1 MEKRKKKVKSG
12 VLAIFLSCV
21 AISGM
26 VNAPVLLAAGTSKLS
41 AGTAKVNITP
51 QTPIPMS
58 GYGSRKDPFTGVH
71 DDIFSRVVVF
81 SDGENKAAIIAA
93 DIIGFSHDF
102 WEKFTGRLERETGIE
117 QQFIMLAPAHNHG
130 GPVTRVYNRTS
141 SPEVLAYVDELE
153 KKMTGAVNEAI
164 DNMKPVLIGGGKGEC
179 LMNINRRAFHPEDGI
194 ALGRNPYGP
203 CDHEVGV
210 IRVDDTDGNIV
221 SLLYNWPCHG
231 TITGPKNYQIT
242 GGWPGAAS
250 RYIET
255 ELGNRVIAP
264 VTIGA
269 SGDINPIYGPHL
281 DYVSDYRHYSYGVES
296 TGIILGKEVIKAAQA
311 IRMSGA
317 GSIDALQRIV
327 TLPGKTDD
335 SKLQQPDTVSES
347 GLKIRLTVLKIGN
360 IVLAGVSGEVFN
372 EIGVELKKQSPY
384 TSTFMITHCNGSSG
398 YLITD
403 KAYEEGGYEARSTR
417 AKSGAEK
424 ALITNLLD
432 MINEL

>member
-1 MEKRKKKVKSG
+1 MKKRLVVLSG
-12 VLAIFLSCV
+12 VAAILVCSCAALS
-21 AISGM
+21 M
-26 VNAPVLLAAGTSKLS
+26 VNASEVHADGTSQLS
-41 AGTAKVNITP
+41 AGMAKVNITP
-51 QTPIPMS
+51 KTPIPMS

-81 SDGENKAAIIAA
+81 SDGGNKAAIIAA
-93 DIIGFSHDF
+93 DVIGLSHEF
-102 WEKFTGRLERETGIE
+102 WEKFTDRLERETGIRKE
-117 QQFIMLAPAHNHG
+117 FIMLAPAHNHG

-141 SPEVLAYVDELE
+141 SPEVIAYVDEIQR
-153 KKMTGAVNEAI
+153 KMVGAVKEAI
-164 DNMKPVLIGGGKGEC
+164 NNMKPALIGAGKGEC
-179 LMNINRRAFHPEDGI
+179 LMNINRRAFHPEHGI
-194 ALGRNPYGP
+194 SLGRNPYGP
-203 CDHEVGV
+203 CDHEVAV

-221 SLLYNWPCHG
+221 SLIFNWPCHG
-231 TITGPKNYQIT
+231 TVTGPKNYQIT
-242 GGWPGAAS
+242 GDWPGAAS

-255 ELGNRVIAP
+255 ELGDKVIAP

-269 SGDINPIYGPHL
+269 SGDINPLYGPHL

-296 TGIILGKEVIKAAQA
+296 TGIILGKEVIKVAHA
-311 IRMSGA
+311 IRVSGA

-335 SKLQQPDTVSES
+335 SKLQQPDTVSGS
-347 GLKIRLTVLKIGN
+347 GLTIRLTVLKIGN

-384 TSTFMITHCNGSSG
+384 TNTFMITHCNGSSG

-424 ALITNLLD
+424 ALIDNLLD
-432 MINEL
+432 LINEL

>member
-1 MEKRKKKVKSG
+1 MEKRKKRVKSG

-21 AISGM
+21 AALSM
-26 VNAPVLLAAGTSKLS
+26 VNALELFAAGTSELS
-41 AGTAKVNITP
+41 AGTAKVDITP

-71 DDIFSRVVVF
+71 DEIYSRVVVF

-93 DIIGFSHDF
+93 DIIGFSHEF
-102 WEKFTGRLERETGIE
+102 WEKFTERLERETGIE

-153 KKMTGAVNEAI
+153 EKMTGAVKEAI

-221 SLLYNWPCHG
+221 SLLFNWPCHG
-231 TITGPKNYQIT
+231 TVTGPKNYQIT
-242 GGWPGAAS
+242 GDWPGAAS

-255 ELGNRVIAP
+255 ELGNKVIAP

-281 DYVSDYRHYSYGVES
+281 DYSYGVES
-296 TGIILGKEVIKAAQA
+296 IGIILGKEVIEVAQA

-317 GSIDALQRIV
+317 GSNASSNR
-327 TLPGKTDD
+327 TDN
-335 SKLQQPDTVSES
+335 L
-347 GLKIRLTVLKIGN
+347 
-360 IVLAGVSGEVFN
+360 
-372 EIGVELKKQSPY
+372 
-384 TSTFMITHCNGSSG
+384 SSG
-398 YLITD
+398 
-403 KAYEEGGYEARSTR
+403 RSGMDIGTL
-417 AKSGAEK
+417 AESMP
-424 ALITNLLD
+424 AGIV
-432 MINEL
+432 ISAVAVGISRF

>member
-1 MEKRKKKVKSG
+1 MRKINISIRNAAILLIGSVVIITVMMADALSSENRTLSVG
-12 VLAIFLSCV
+12 V
-21 AISGM
+21 
-26 VNAPVLLAAGTSKLS
+26 
-41 AGTAKVNITP
+41 AKVNITP

-71 DDIFSRVVVF
+71 DDLFSRVVVF
-81 SDGENKAAIIAA
+81 SDGENKAVIITA

-102 WEKFTGRLERETGIE
+102 LEKFTDRLERETGITKE
-117 QQFIMLAPAHNHG
+117 FILLAPAHNHG
-130 GPVTRVYNRTS
+130 GPVTRVYNRAV
-141 SPEVLAYVDELE
+141 SPEVLAYVDVLE
-153 KKMTGAVNEAI
+153 EKMAGAVKEAI
-164 DNMKPVLIGGGKGEC
+164 NDMQPVLIGGGTGEC
-179 LMNINRRAFHPEDGI
+179 LMNINRRALHPKDGI

-210 IRVDDTDGNIV
+210 IRIDDTKGNIV

-231 TITGPKNYQIT
+231 TTTGPKNYQIT
-242 GGWPGAAS
+242 GDWPGAAS

-255 ELGNRVIAP
+255 ELDDKVIAP

-269 SGDINPIYGPHL
+269 SGDINPIYGPHI
-281 DYVSDYRHYSYGVES
+281 DFESESRFYSYGVES
-296 TGIILGKEVIKAAQA
+296 IGIILGKEVIKVAEA
-311 IRMSGA
+311 IRVSGA
-317 GSIDALQRIV
+317 GSINALQRIV

-335 SKLQQPDTVSES
+335 SKLQQPDTFSES

-360 IVLAGVSGEVFN
+360 IIMAGVSGEVFN

-384 TSTFMITHCNGSSG
+384 ANTFMVTHCNGSSG

-424 ALITNLLD
+424 ALIDNLLD